1 MKIRSL
7 KTNVIGPMLLLLPM
21 TCMGLGDGHHDG
33 GHHSFSPNPS
43 FQSTTQDQVSGNV
56 MGTERIRI
64 AQDSKEGE

>member
-1 MKIRSL
+1 MKIRNL
-7 KTNVIGPMLLLLPM
+7 MTKAIGPVLLLLPM

-33 GHHSFSPNPS
+33 GHHSFSPSPS
-43 FQSTTQDQVSGNV
+43 FQSTTQGQVPGNV